1 MVAPQFQIVPGSFSG
16 AATPQVNGQTL
27 TWYLPRIEEGITEVS
42 FAVRPSQCGAWPVNQ
57 SATASYDDN
66 RGNRHTLTFPVPAVT
81 VDGCAGD
88 LSDVYVRDNLQDT
101 GVVPSQSPWWDSP
114 DIWVRHADDNGE
126 QHQNPQAGQRN
137 YLYARVINRGTT
149 TVTNIDVTLYYGASG
164 LGLGWPAGWTQL
176 PVTRRIPSIA
186 PGGYAIVS
194 IPWDVPN
201 LAGHFCLRVH
211 ITAAQDPLL
220 DYRVPWENNIAQR
233 NLHVV
238 AYPQPP
244 AGACRLEQNGLVSD
258 TVAFDVI
265 NTLSTSTSVDLRIT
279 SAGLPPEATSLLNMG
294 ALAGRWSSLDGL
306 AVEADQRLR
315 IIQLPAIIYGVRLN
329 PQEIRQVQLEITA
342 PANSRFTVSLAELVR
357 GNLVGGNSYERWLPG
372 CPVALPLIVR
382 SSGPLRLQINDQERP
397 PPAQA
402 ELTQKPAR
410 VANRAGFS
418 FNLVLLILRL
428 VRSPKTGPI
437 TF

>member
-1 MVAPQFQIVPGSFSG
+1 MCGDKLTQAAGQAFLHNMALPPDQVSIISFAGTATFPAANINLTDVVGPQFQIVRGSFSG

-42 FAVRPSQCGAWPVNQ
+42 FAVRPSQCGTWPVNQ

-66 RGNRHTLTFPVPAVT
+66 RGNRQTMTFPVPAVT
-81 VDGCAGD
+81 VDGCVGD
-88 LSDVYVRDNLQDT
+88 LSDVYIRNNVQDT

-114 DIWVRHADDNGE
+114 DIWVRRLDDGGE
-126 QHQNPQAGQRN
+126 QHQNPQAGQHN
-137 YLYARVINRGTT
+137 FIYARVLNRGATT
-149 TVTNIDVTLYYGASG
+149 INAIDVTFYYGASG
-164 LGLGWPAGWTQL
+164 LGLGWPGGWTPL
-176 PVTRRIPSIA
+176 SITRRIPFIA

-201 LAGHFCLRVH
+201 IAGHFCLRVH
-211 ITAAQDPLL
+211 ITAAQDPLV

-238 AYPQPP
+238 EYPQPQ

-265 NTLSTSTSVDLRIT
+265 NTLSASTLVDLRIT
-279 SAGLPPEATSLLNMG
+279 SGGLPPQATSFLNMG
-294 ALAGRWSSLDGL
+294 ALTGRWSSLEGL
-306 AVEADQRLR
+306 AVEPDQRLR

-357 GNLVGGNSYERWLPG
+357 GNLVGGNSYERWLPA
-372 CPVALPLIVR
+372 CPVALPLIVT
-382 SSGPLRLQINDQERP
+382 SSGPLRLQIND
-397 PPAQA
+397 
-402 ELTQKPAR
+402 
-410 VANRAGFS
+410 
-418 FNLVLLILRL
+418 
-428 VRSPKTGPI
+428 
-437 TF
+437 